1 MLKFEISLYE
11 HNVLRE
17 RETRDFRS
25 EVDCDKY
32 VMENY
37 DVNNWSYVKLK
48 TDRITNNKRWQNSVS
63 LLEIKRIPNLTEEER
78 RMINN
83 LHKETRSL
91 TND

>member
-1 MLKFEISLYE
+1 M
-11 HNVLRE
+11 
-17 RETRDFRS
+17 
-25 EVDCDKY
+25 DKY
-32 VMENY
+32 
-37 DVNNWSYVKLK
+37 DLNNWSYVKLK

-78 RMINN
+78 RMIDN

>member
-78 RMINN
+78 RMIDN

>member
-25 EVDCDKY
+25 EIDCDKY

-78 RMINN
+78 RMIDN

>member
-17 RETRDFRS
+17 RETRDLMS

-32 VMENY
+32 VMDKY
-37 DVNNWSYVKLK
+37 DLNNWSYVKLK

-63 LLEIKRIPNLTEEER
+63 LLEIKRVPNLTDEEKK
-78 RMINN
+78 MINN
-83 LHKETRSL
+83 LHEETKAAR
-91 TND
+91 NG